1 LSATHPLTIEEESMF
16 NWIKEN
22 PKKSV
27 ALAVAVALS
36 GGVYMIG
43 GIGPAVQMLSALLSF
58 FA

>member
-1 LSATHPLTIEEESMF
+1 MF

-27 ALAVAVALS
+27 ALAVVTAVA
-36 GGVYMIG
+36 GGVYMLF
-43 GIGPAVQMLSALLSF
+43 GIEPAIQLFAALLNF

>member
-22 PKKSV
+22 PKKSTAIAV
-27 ALAVAVALS
+27 ALAAC

-43 GIGPAVQMLSALLSF
+43 GIQPAIQLFAALLNF

>member
-1 LSATHPLTIEEESMF
+1 MF

>member
-1 LSATHPLTIEEESMF
+1 MF

-22 PKKSV
+22 PKKSTAIAV
-27 ALAVAVALS
+27 ALAAC

-43 GIGPAVQMLSALLSF
+43 GIQPAIQLFAALLNF